1 MQYPHLFQEGNIGV
15 VRIKNRIVM
24 PAMGTNFTGTDGMVC
39 DRNISYYRERA
50 RGGVGLIIVEAV
62 YIHQSGKHRVNGI
75 GAADDRFIP
84 GLQRLARTIRDEGAV
99 PAIQLIH
106 TGRLM
111 SSKSSGLP
119 VLAPSA
125 VPHRMTGEVPREMTV
140 EDINLMIECFA
151 AAAARVVEAG
161 FEMVEVHGAHGY
173 LLQQFLSPYSN
184 RRRDGYGGS
193 FENRARF
200 PLEVVRAVR
209 KRLNGR
215 AQVIYRLSATEF
227 MQGGLTTEEM
237 SGFAQMLQAEGINA
251 LHVSV
256 GVNETDFTIGQV
268 IQSIYHEPGNLAKYA
283 RAIKAK
289 VSIPVIAVGR
299 INSPEVA
306 EAILAGGDA
315 DFVATGRALFADPY
329 WPRKAREGRPE
340 DIRKCVACNMG
351 CIGRLM
357 QQNDVRCT
365 QNPWVGTDFEAGLP
379 PALLKKRVLVLGGG
393 PAGLEAARVAAARGH
408 HVTLLEKRAHLGGQA
423 QLACVP
429 PGKAELQEVIRS
441 RVRDLEKLGVE
452 VKCGVEVTPGDIE
465 AAKADVV
472 IEATGAQPAA
482 LDISTDFPEKV
493 ASAWSIFAGQ
503 QIPGKKVLVVGGGM
517 VGLETADF
525 LASQGKQVVLIEL
538 LDQLGQTIT
547 PTARAT
553 LLSRLASQN
562 VQTTTGVLFEHWDH
576 SGVLLRKKDGS
587 VLLLPDIENVVIAVG
602 ARSNRLK
609 FPELT
614 GIAWKRV
621 GDCERPRDILAAVCE
636 AAEVAVEL

>member
-1 MQYPHLFQEGNIGV
+1 MQYPHLFQEGRIGSA
-15 VRIKNRIVM
+15 RIRNRIVM

-39 DRNISYYRERA
+39 DRNIRYYRERA
-50 RGGVGLIIVEAV
+50 SGGVGLIIVEAV
-62 YIHQSGKHRVNGI
+62 YIHQSGKHRANGI
-75 GAADDRFIP
+75 GATEDRFIP
-84 GLQRLARTIRDEGAV
+84 GLQRLAKVIRNEGAV

-125 VPHRMTGEVPREMTV
+125 IPHRMTGEVPREMNV
-140 EDINLMIECFA
+140 DDIHLMVECFA

-161 FEMVEVHGAHGY
+161 FEMVEIHGAHGY

-184 RRRDGYGGS
+184 RRRDEYGGS

-200 PLEVVRAVR
+200 PLEVVQAVR
-209 KRLNGR
+209 KRLNGS

-227 MQGGLTTEEM
+227 MRGGLTTEEM
-237 SGFAQMLQAEGINA
+237 SDFGRMLQAESIDA

-268 IQSIYHEPGNLAKYA
+268 IQPIYYEPGNLAKYA
-283 RAIKAK
+283 CAIKAN

-306 EAILAGGDA
+306 EAILARGDA
-315 DFVATGRALFADPY
+315 DFVATGRALIADPH

-357 QQNDVRCT
+357 QQNDVKCT
-365 QNPWVGTDFEAGLP
+365 QNPWVGTEFEAGLP
-379 PALLKKRVLVLGGG
+379 PAPLKKHVLVLGGG
-393 PAGLEAARVAAARGH
+393 PAGLEAARVAAMRGH
-408 HVTLLEKRAHLGGQA
+408 QVTLLEKHAQLGGQI

-429 PGKAELQEVIRS
+429 PGKAELQEVIRA

-452 VKCGVEVTPGDIE
+452 VRCGVEITLGDIE

-472 IEATGAQPAA
+472 IEAIGAQPAV
-482 LDISTDFPEKV
+482 LDIPTDFPEKV
-493 ASAWSIFAGQ
+493 LSAWSVLAGQ
-503 QIPGKKVLVVGGGM
+503 QVPGQKVLVAGGGM

-525 LASQGKQVVLIEL
+525 LAAQGKQVILIEL
-538 LDQLGQTIT
+538 LDQLGHTIT

-553 LLSRLASQN
+553 LLSRLASQQ
-562 VQTTTGVLFEHWDH
+562 VQIVTGVLLEHWGH
-576 SGVLLRKKDGS
+576 NGVLLRKRDGA
-587 VLLLPDIENVVIAVG
+587 VLLFSDIENVVIAVG
-602 ARSNRLK
+602 ARSNHLK
-609 FPELT
+609 FQERT
-614 GIAWKRV
+614 GIVWKRV
-621 GDCERPRDILAAVCE
+621 GDCERPRDILADVCE
-636 AAEVAVEL
+636 AAAVAAEL

>member
-1 MQYPHLFQEGNIGV
+1 
-15 VRIKNRIVM
+15 
-24 PAMGTNFTGTDGMVC
+24 MVS
-39 DRNISYYRERA
+39 DRNLSYYRERA

-62 YIHQSGKHRVNGI
+62 YIHQSGKHRANGI

-84 GLQRLARTIRDEGAV
+84 GLQSLAKTIRDEGAV

-125 VPHRMTGEVPREMTV
+125 VPHRMTGEVPREMTI
-140 EDINLMIECFA
+140 EDINLMVECFA
-151 AAAARVVEAG
+151 ASAARVVEAG

-184 RRRDGYGGS
+184 RRQDGYGGS
-193 FENRARF
+193 FANRARF

-209 KRLNGR
+209 KRLDDS
-215 AQVIYRLSATEF
+215 AQIIYRLSATEF

-237 SGFAQMLQAEGINA
+237 GEFAHTLQAEGIDA

-256 GVNETDFTIGQV
+256 GINETDFTIGQV
-268 IQSIYHEPGNLAKYA
+268 IQSIYYEPGNLAKYA
-283 RAIKAK
+283 RAMKAN

-306 EAILAGGDA
+306 EAILARGDA

-329 WPRKAREGRPE
+329 WPRKARDGKPE

-357 QQNDVRCT
+357 QQNDVKCT
-365 QNPWVGTDFEAGLP
+365 QNPWVGTDFEVGLP
-379 PALLKKRVLVLGGG
+379 PAPLKKRVLVLGGG

-408 HVTLLEKRAHLGGQA
+408 HVTLLEEHAQLGGQV
-423 QLACVP
+423 QLGCVP
-429 PGKAELQEVIRS
+429 PGKAELQEVVLA
-441 RVRDLEKLGVE
+441 RVRDLEKLRVE
-452 VKCGVEVTPGDIE
+452 VKCSVKVTSADIE
-465 AAKADVV
+465 AAKTDVV
-472 IEATGAQPAA
+472 IEAIGAQPAA
-482 LDISTDFPEKV
+482 VDIPTDFPEKI
-493 ASAWSIFAGQ
+493 ASAWAVLAGQ
-503 QIPGKKVLVVGGGM
+503 QVPGQKVLVVGGGM

-525 LASQGKQVVLIEL
+525 LVSQGKQVVLIEL

-562 VQTTTGVLFEHWDH
+562 VQTITGVLLEYWGHN
-576 SGVLLRKKDGS
+576 GVLLRKRDGS
-587 VLLLPDIENVVIAVG
+587 VLLLPDIENVVVAVG

-609 FPELT
+609 FPKLT
-614 GIAWKRV
+614 GIDWKRV

-636 AAEVAVEL
+636 AAEVAIKL

>member
-1 MQYPHLFQEGNIGV
+1 
-15 VRIKNRIVM
+15 
-24 PAMGTNFTGTDGMVC
+24 
-39 DRNISYYRERA
+39 
-50 RGGVGLIIVEAV
+50 
-62 YIHQSGKHRVNGI
+62 
-75 GAADDRFIP
+75 
-84 GLQRLARTIRDEGAV
+84 
-99 PAIQLIH
+99 
-106 TGRLM
+106 
-111 SSKSSGLP
+111 
-119 VLAPSA
+119 
-125 VPHRMTGEVPREMTV
+125 MTGEVPREMTI
-140 EDINLMIECFA
+140 EDIKLMVECFA
-151 AAAARVVEAG
+151 AAAARVIDAG
-161 FEMVEVHGAHGY
+161 FEMVELHGAHGY

-184 RRRDGYGGS
+184 RRKDGYGGS

-209 KRLNGR
+209 TRLDGR

-227 MQGGLTTEEM
+227 MQGGLTLEGMTEL
-237 SGFAQMLQAEGINA
+237 ARALQIEGIDA

-283 RAIKAK
+283 RTIKAN

-306 EAILAGGDA
+306 EEVLARGDA

-357 QQNDVRCT
+357 QQNDVKCT

-379 PALLKKRVLVLGGG
+379 PAALKKRVLVLGGG
-393 PAGLEAARVAAARGH
+393 PAGLEAARVAAVRGH
-408 HVTLLEKRAHLGGQA
+408 QVTLLEKSAHLGGQV
-423 QLACVP
+423 QLACMP
-429 PGKAELQEVIRS
+429 PGKAELQEVVRA
-441 RVRDLEKLGVE
+441 RVRDLQKLGVE
-452 VKCGVEVTPGDIE
+452 VKCGVEVTLREIE
-465 AAKADVV
+465 AARPDVV
-472 IEATGAQPAA
+472 IEAIGAQTATV
-482 LDISTDFPEKV
+482 DISTDFPEKIV
-493 ASAWSIFAGQ
+493 SAWSVLAGQ
-503 QIPGKKVLVVGGGM
+503 QVPGQKVLVVGGGM
-517 VGLETADF
+517 VGLEVADF
-525 LASQGKQVVLIEL
+525 LATQGRQVVLIEL

-553 LLSRLASQN
+553 LLSRLASQD
-562 VQTTTGVLFEHWDH
+562 VQTMTGVLLEHWGH
-576 SGVLLRKKDGS
+576 HGVLLRKRDGS

-609 FPELT
+609 FPELA

-621 GDCERPRDILAAVCE
+621 GDCARPRDILAAVCE

>member
-1 MQYPHLFQEGNIGV
+1 MQYPNLFQEGSIGSS
-15 VRIKNRIVM
+15 RIKNRIVM
-24 PAMGTNFTGTDGMVC
+24 PAMGTNFTGTDGMVS
-39 DRNISYYRERA
+39 DRNLSYYRERA

-62 YIHQSGKHRVNGI
+62 YIHQSGKHRANGI

-84 GLQRLARTIRDEGAV
+84 GLQSLAKTIRDEGAV

-125 VPHRMTGEVPREMTV
+125 VPHRMTGEVPREMTI
-140 EDINLMIECFA
+140 EDINLMVECFA
-151 AAAARVVEAG
+151 ASAARVVEAG

-184 RRRDGYGGS
+184 RRQDGYGGS
-193 FENRARF
+193 FANRARF

-209 KRLNGR
+209 KRLDDR

-237 SGFAQMLQAEGINA
+237 SEFAHILQAEGIDA

-256 GVNETDFTIGQV
+256 GINETDFTIGQV
-268 IQSIYHEPGNLAKYA
+268 IQSIYYEPGNLAKYA
-283 RAIKAK
+283 RAMKAN

-306 EAILAGGDA
+306 EAILARGDA

-329 WPRKAREGRPE
+329 WPRKARDGKPE

-357 QQNDVRCT
+357 QQNDVKCT
-365 QNPWVGTDFEAGLP
+365 QNPWVGTDFEVGLP
-379 PALLKKRVLVLGGG
+379 PAPLKKRVLVLGGG

-408 HVTLLEKRAHLGGQA
+408 HVTLLEEHAQLGGQV
-423 QLACVP
+423 QLGCVP
-429 PGKAELQEVIRS
+429 PGKAELQEVVLA
-441 RVRDLEKLGVE
+441 RVRDLEKLRVE
-452 VKCGVEVTPGDIE
+452 VKCSVKVTSADIE
-465 AAKADVV
+465 AAKTDVV
-472 IEATGAQPAA
+472 IEAIGAQPAA
-482 LDISTDFPEKV
+482 VDIPTDFPEKI
-493 ASAWSIFAGQ
+493 ASAWAVLAGQ
-503 QIPGKKVLVVGGGM
+503 QVPGQKVLVVGGGM

-525 LASQGKQVVLIEL
+525 LVSQGKQVVLIEL

-562 VQTTTGVLFEHWDH
+562 VQTITGVLLEYWGHN
-576 SGVLLRKKDGS
+576 GVLLRKRDGS
-587 VLLLPDIENVVIAVG
+587 VLLLPDIENVVVAVG

-609 FPELT
+609 FPKLT
-614 GIAWKRV
+614 GIDWKRV

-636 AAEVAVEL
+636 AAEVAIKL